1 MTDKED
7 KTISSQGAT
16 GFVTP
21 SYAVRN
27 VVYYAISE
35 NEIKTASGLDA
46 ETNFFYSVAS
56 SSFTLMIAII
66 LDCIF
71 TGLKNLGAVPTLVL
85 YYFTP
90 LLFLIALFSFIRGKC
105 CKKRKNDHFSVIK
118 KESKI

>member
-7 KTISSQGAT
+7 KSISSLGAT

-27 VVYYAISE
+27 VIYYAISE

-46 ETNFFYSVAS
+46 ETNFFYSVGS
-56 SSFTLMIAII
+56 SALTLIIAIV
-66 LDCIF
+66 LDFIF
-71 TGLKNLGAVPTLVL
+71 TGMKHLDALQTLVL

-90 LLFLIALFSFIRGKC
+90 FLLLISVFSFIWGRH
-105 CKKRKNDHFSVIK
+105 CKKRKNDQFSVIK
-118 KESKI
+118 KEW

>member
-7 KTISSQGAT
+7 KSISSQGAT

-46 ETNFFYSVAS
+46 ETSFFYSIGS
-56 SSFTLMIAII
+56 SSLTLIIAIL

-71 TGLKNLGAVPTLVL
+71 TGMKNLDALQTMVL

-90 LLFLIALFSFIRGKC
+90 FLLLISISSFMWGRY
-105 CKKRKNDHFSVIK
+105 CKKRKNDQFSVIK
-118 KESKI
+118 KESIQ

>member
-66 LDCIF
+66 LDYIYWAEKFRCCSNF
-71 TGLKNLGAVPTLVL
+71 GFVL
-85 YYFTP
+85 FYTVA
-90 LLFLIALFSFIRGKC
+90 FL
-105 CKKRKNDHFSVIK
+105 DSVIFVYSRK
-118 KESKI
+118 ML